1 MKRCPEGMGAYSSS
15 KGLLLVREAV
25 AAFLEKRDD
34 QPADPEHIFLTA
46 GASEGIKTVL
56 SMVIRDQS
64 DGKSCCLFALL
75 QERARWLTRNARRIG
90 ILIPI
95 PQYPLYSAAITS
107 YGGTQLGYNATL
119 SDDGV
124 WG

>member
-1 MKRCPEGMGAYSSS
+1 MFAVCLANPKSITIS
-15 KGLLLVREAV
+15 GLLLVREAV

-64 DGKSCCLFALL
+64 DGKGFARSLC
-75 QERARWLTRNARRIG
+75 RFVG
-90 ILIPI
+90 
-95 PQYPLYSAAITS
+95 
-107 YGGTQLGYNATL
+107 
-119 SDDGV
+119 
-124 WG
+124 

>member
-1 MKRCPEGMGAYSSS
+1 MLDVALRDELFAACVQ
-15 KGLLLVREAV
+15 GLLLVREAV

-64 DGKSCCLFALL
+64 DGKASFADSLPFV
-75 QERARWLTRNARRIG
+75 G
-90 ILIPI
+90 
-95 PQYPLYSAAITS
+95 
-107 YGGTQLGYNATL
+107 
-119 SDDGV
+119 
-124 WG
+124 

>member
-1 MKRCPEGMGAYSSS
+1 
-15 KGLLLVREAV
+15 VREAV

-64 DGKSCCLFALL
+64 DGESCC
-75 QERARWLTRNARRIG
+75 
-90 ILIPI
+90 
-95 PQYPLYSAAITS
+95 SS
-107 YGGTQLGYNATL
+107 
-119 SDDGV
+119 
-124 WG
+124 

>member
-1 MKRCPEGMGAYSSS
+1 MESHSNDRADRGQQPLSFLRQLLAGCLCPALLDGGTLAPDAIEQARAVLKRCPEGMGAYSSS
-15 KGLLLVREAV
+15 KGLALVREAV

-64 DGKSCCLFALL
+64 DGESCC
-75 QERARWLTRNARRIG
+75 
-90 ILIPI
+90 
-95 PQYPLYSAAITS
+95 SS
-107 YGGTQLGYNATL
+107 
-119 SDDGV
+119 
-124 WG
+124 